1 MKTLA
6 NAASDAGH
14 VPMRRSL
21 TYAAALA
28 LNQNDPQLCLNLLAP
43 SKQQNYVTI
52 RNLKALAFAKV
63 GRLDD
68 TMAILRASLEYD
80 MPAEGGRKRSFNKN
94 IVSRIF
100 CKTFLNWLK
109 HSTIFSSDLD

>member
-6 NAASDAGH
+6 SAADSAGH
-14 VPMRRSL
+14 IPMRRSL

-43 SKQQNYVTI
+43 SKQQNYVTV
-52 RNLKALAFAKV
+52 RNLKVLAFAKL

-94 IVSRIF
+94 IVSHSF
-100 CKTFLNWLK
+100 CTTRL
-109 HSTIFSSDLD
+109 